1 MVWCEQCGERA
12 KHIHRLMSEI
22 DKVVMW
28 FELGH
33 RPGGFRRTRFVCY
46 FIVVANDREV
56 VDHARRGV
64 GGLSVVL
71 SLQ

>member
-1 MVWCEQCGERA
+1 
-12 KHIHRLMSEI
+12 MSEI

-33 RPGGFRRTRFVCY
+33 RPGGFRRTSFVCISL
-46 FIVVANDREV
+46 FVANDREV

-71 SLQ
+71 SLR